1 MQNIMNN
8 PFPNLI
14 TSDARTGLT
23 LARNLADQLL
33 SQIDRA
39 RSNVER
45 PGGMN
50 YLSPAPVSKE
60 YTASIL
66 FYAIA
71 AANQGWL
78 AKH

>member
-1 MQNIMNN
+1 MND

-14 TSDARTGLT
+14 TPDAKTGLT
-23 LARNLADQLL
+23 LAGNLADQLQ
-33 SQIDRA
+33 SQIDQA
-39 RSNVER
+39 RSNVES

-60 YTASIL
+60 LTASIL

-78 AKH
+78 VKR

>member
-1 MQNIMNN
+1 MKNS
-8 PFPNLI
+8 FPNLI
-14 TSDARTGLT
+14 TSDAKTGLA
-23 LARNLADQLL
+23 LAGNLADQLQT
-33 SQIDRA
+33 QIDQA

-50 YLSPAPVSKE
+50 YLSPAPISKE
-60 YTASIL
+60 LTASIL

-78 AKH
+78 VKH